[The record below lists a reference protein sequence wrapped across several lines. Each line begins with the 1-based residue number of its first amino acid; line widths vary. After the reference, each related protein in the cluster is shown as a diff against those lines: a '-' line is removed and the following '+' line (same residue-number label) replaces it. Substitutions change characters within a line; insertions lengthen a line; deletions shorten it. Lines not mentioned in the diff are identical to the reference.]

1 MYADKQKANEER
13 AHNDSKKGSPREP
26 PKLTPCVS
34 GNPYHGNPQ
43 NLLRAFCRTL
53 FPVPRTVIHS
63 LAAASL
69 PTGEGFWLCFIPLRH
84 TSCATSPGGRG
95 LSSAD
100 SLHGGALGY
109 TSITLFKADLC
120 CKKARTQ
127 KTPFKLN
134 GVFTVSYLIYL
145 SILRYILIRGG
156 FLQSHHRLQCGL
168 HRRK

>member
-1 MYADKQKANEER
+1 MRDALYHFAFSIPPSFCLTAKCHRLAEAEGR
-13 AHNDSKKGSPREP
+13 LGSYR
-26 PKLTPCVS
+26 
-34 GNPYHGNPQ
+34 NPQ
-43 NLLRAFCRTL
+43 NLLRAFRGTL
-53 FPVPRTVIHS
+53 FPVHRTVIHS